1 MQIFKKKEVVIPVDE
16 DGNPI
21 EAEKKA
27 IDWKAVGKKVGCG
40 LLCAVGGVFVFL
52 AVGAAMITDDE
63 TSDDSSDSS
72 SDDISSDEDKSSAE
86 SGENSK

>member
-63 TSDDSSDSS
+63 TSDSS
-72 SDDISSDEDKSSAE
+72 SDDISSDEDSSIAE